1 MWMPSKSKKRL
12 ADDRAAPN
20 SARACG
26 GKSVSD
32 DVSSATLVAERACGV
47 DRCERG
53 AGKRGADVLVGGGGE
68 HARKALELRVRAR
81 QEQERFFGQEPVG
94 VGGRAAHLGIGADPD
109 IGLTHRFVGRP

>member
-1 MWMPSKSKKRL
+1 MPSKSKKRL

-32 DVSSATLVAERACGV
+32 DVSSATLVAERAC
-47 DRCERG
+47 
-53 AGKRGADVLVGGGGE
+53 GGGE